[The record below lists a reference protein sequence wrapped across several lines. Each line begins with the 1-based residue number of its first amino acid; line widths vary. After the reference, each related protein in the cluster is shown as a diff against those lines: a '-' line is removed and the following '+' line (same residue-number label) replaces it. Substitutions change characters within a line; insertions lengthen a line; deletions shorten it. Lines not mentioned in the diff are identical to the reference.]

1 MIDYSTTIF
10 PIRKEE
16 KEKKEKKMAV
26 APEKKL
32 ETVTSEK
39 SMLIGL
45 TQLVVQLVF
54 GEFAGWDM
62 FQRVRRE
69 RIYAFQSVG

>member
-1 MIDYSTTIF
+1 MQ
-10 PIRKEE
+10 
-16 KEKKEKKMAV
+16 
-26 APEKKL
+26 
-32 ETVTSEK
+32 
-39 SMLIGL
+39 IGL

-62 FQRVRRE
+62 FQRVHRE

>member
-1 MIDYSTTIF
+1 
-10 PIRKEE
+10 
-16 KEKKEKKMAV
+16 MAV